1 MLVYRLRLPKRS
13 DYQLVFKNLWT
24 FEILWIYLLLERS
37 DENMKKKI
45 AIMLTLILA
54 AGAFTACTTGEKVNN
69 SSLSPTASTSVG
81 VSASGG
87 SSEMAT
93 PETMQSTEKA
103 TVSKETEPSG
113 QNTKTEEKADSGQN
127 SAVVSATDPI
137 QKTQSEVQNN
147 SKNTVNSNPSESE
160 STAKKE
166 TENSTQKPVQKPTE
180 KSTQKPTQP
189 PTKAKTVD
197 VQYAVSACI
206 AYGQQLGMKYDS
218 SLNIGNAS
226 WFSPT
231 NASYYDSTSELTADC
246 YGDVEY
252 AAYYYQSSGIAPSDL
267 SFNVIA
273 ENNKI
278 YVVY

>member
-1 MLVYRLRLPKRS
+1 
-13 DYQLVFKNLWT
+13 
-24 FEILWIYLLLERS
+24 
-37 DENMKKKI
+37 MKKKI
-45 AIMLTLILA
+45 AIMISIILM
-54 AGAFTACTTGEKVNN
+54 AGTFTACTAEEKMDN

-81 VSASGG
+81 VSASGE

-93 PETMQSTEKA
+93 TETMQSTEKA

-147 SKNTVNSNPSESE
+147 SRNTANSNLQKSE

-166 TENSTQKPVQKPTE
+166 TETPTQKPVQKHTE
-180 KSTQKPTQP
+180 KPTQKPTKKPTQP

-218 SLNIGNAS
+218 SLNTGNAS

-231 NASYYDSTSELTADC
+231 NASYYDDTQRLTADC
-246 YGDVEY
+246 CGDVEY
-252 AAYYYQSSGIAPSDL
+252 VAYYYQSSGIAPSDL

-273 ENNKI
+273 DNNKI
-278 YVVY
+278 YVVYC

>member
-1 MLVYRLRLPKRS
+1 
-13 DYQLVFKNLWT
+13 
-24 FEILWIYLLLERS
+24 
-37 DENMKKKI
+37 MKKKI
-45 AIMLTLILA
+45 AIMLTLILST
-54 AGAFTACTTGEKVNN
+54 GTFTACTAEEKMYN
-69 SSLSPTASTSVG
+69 SSLSPTVSTSAG
-81 VSASGG
+81 VSASTE
-87 SSEMAT
+87 SSAT
-93 PETMQSTEKA
+93 ATIEKATETTIPEKA

-113 QNTKTEEKADSGQN
+113 QNAKTEEKADSEQN

-137 QKTQSEVQNN
+137 QKTQSEVRNI
-147 SKNTVNSNPSESE
+147 SKNTANSNKQKSE

-166 TENSTQKPVQKPTE
+166 TENSTQKPVQKPTEKPTE

-197 VQYAVSACI
+197 VQYVVSACI

-218 SLNIGNAS
+218 SLNKGNAS

-231 NASYYDSTSELTADC
+231 NASYYDDTQSLTADC

-252 AAYYYQSSGIAPSDL
+252 AAYYYQSSGIAPRDL

-278 YVVY
+278 YVVYC

>member
-1 MLVYRLRLPKRS
+1 M
-13 DYQLVFKNLWT
+13 
-24 FEILWIYLLLERS
+24 
-37 DENMKKKI
+37 
-45 AIMLTLILA
+45 
-54 AGAFTACTTGEKVNN
+54 NN

-113 QNTKTEEKADSGQN
+113 QNTKTEEKADSGQH
-127 SAVVSATDPI
+127 SAVVSATNPI
-137 QKTQSEVQNN
+137 QKTQTEVQNN
-147 SKNTVNSNPSESE
+147 RRNTVNSNKQKSE

-166 TENSTQKPVQKPTE
+166 TENSTQKPAEKPTQKPA
-180 KSTQKPTQP
+180 QKPTQP

-218 SLNIGNAS
+218 SLNTGNAS

-231 NASYYDSTSELTADC
+231 NTSYYDSTSELTSNLKS
-246 YGDVEY
+246 DVEY
-252 AAYYYQSSGIAPSDL
+252 VAYYYQSSGIAPSNL

-278 YVVY
+278 YVVYC

>member
-1 MLVYRLRLPKRS
+1 
-13 DYQLVFKNLWT
+13 
-24 FEILWIYLLLERS
+24 
-37 DENMKKKI
+37 MKKKI

-54 AGAFTACTTGEKVNN
+54 TGTFTACTTGEKVNN

-113 QNTKTEEKADSGQN
+113 QNAKAEEKADSGQN

-137 QKTQSEVQNN
+137 QKTQSEVHNN
-147 SKNTVNSNPSESE
+147 SRNTANSNKQKSE

-166 TENSTQKPVQKPTE
+166 TETPIQKPAV
-180 KSTQKPTQP
+180 KPTQP

-218 SLNIGNAS
+218 SLNTGNAS

-231 NASYYDSTSELTADC
+231 NTSYYDSTSELTSNLKS
-246 YGDVEY
+246 DVEY
-252 AAYYYQSSGIAPSDL
+252 VAYYYQSSGIAPSNL
-267 SFNVIA
+267 SFNVIT
-273 ENNKI
+273 ENDKI
-278 YVVY
+278 YVVYC

>member
-1 MLVYRLRLPKRS
+1 
-13 DYQLVFKNLWT
+13 
-24 FEILWIYLLLERS
+24 
-37 DENMKKKI
+37 MKKKI

-54 AGAFTACTTGEKVNN
+54 AGPFTACTAEEKMDN

-81 VSASGG
+81 VSASGE

-93 PETMQSTEKA
+93 TETMQSTEKA

-147 SKNTVNSNPSESE
+147 SRNTANSNLQKSE

-166 TENSTQKPVQKPTE
+166 TETPTQKPVQKHTE
-180 KSTQKPTQP
+180 KPTQKPTKKPTQP

-218 SLNIGNAS
+218 SLNTGNAS

-231 NASYYDSTSELTADC
+231 NTSYYDSTSELTSNLKS
-246 YGDVEY
+246 DVEY
-252 AAYYYQSSGIAPSDL
+252 VAYYYQSSGIAPSDL

-278 YVVY
+278 YVVYC